1 MSYVWQLIACIML
14 WTWGRC
20 VTGLM
25 SCAMFVQF
33 QTDFIIFVWNS
44 IQRSQRNF
52 LDEFSFSFKIS
63 WCRDVVMSWCHNA
76 AISWCSDVI
85 TPWCHDV
92 VMPWCRDVIVLWCHN
107 AVMSWCRDV
116 IIPLNMMDSI
126 KSNDI
131 EVCNNHSSRNCW
143 QLISLSIF
151 QTIDPLKI
159 LPPVRTDNVT
169 ALNIFPGATGVST
182 LTLKLVE
189 EGGMI
194 SLIGHEFL
202 SLTIPSEL
210 KYPENICHPAPHSA
224 PNPKP
229 HPKPHSKPHPKP
241 RPAPYRRRSHII
253 KFPRRRFPG

>member
-131 EVCNNHSSRNCW
+131 EVCNNNSSRNCW
-143 QLISLSIF
+143 QLISFSIF
-151 QTIDPLKI
+151 QTVDPITI
-159 LPPVRTDNVT
+159 LQPVRTDNVT

-182 LTLKLVE
+182 LMLRFSKERLNLGPDLSPVSRF
-189 EGGMI
+189 I
-194 SLIGHEFL
+194 AHLHGHEFI

-210 KYPENICHPAPHSA
+210 KYSENICDPAPSYIPKRS
-224 PNPKP
+224 PN
-229 HPKPHSKPHPKP
+229 
-241 RPAPYRRRSHII
+241 RDRY
-253 KFPRRRFPG
+253 